1 MNFESMSDAE
11 LRSLNNKLIGEIAS
25 LDALQTAYK
34 VGVLNSGYGATANEH
49 FRFFKHD
56 HAASITLTGQYL
68 LRSIERQIDSALN
81 AEFGTSGERYLLYI
95 DTDSAYFNLDTV
107 IKKFNVPPNKARS
120 VLEKVTK
127 EKITPIVNKFC
138 DECCKKMNSFENK
151 ISFKLE
157 VSAPE
162 GMIMISKKK
171 YALKVESSEGVVYEK
186 PKFKVKGLEMVR
198 SSTPKF
204 IRQKLKDSLDILFT
218 SNEQEVQQYIEDVRI
233 EFNSLPYQQIAFP
246 RSVNNLVEYSD
257 SASIFRKGCPI
268 HVRGALLYNHYLEKL
283 GLTGKYRRI
292 SEGEK
297 IKFIYLKTPNK
308 IKSNVIAFPA
318 EGEVPPEFGINNNID
333 VDMQYQKTMVDA
345 IQIILTAIGWH
356 AVEQSTLESF
366 FS

>member
-1 MNFESMSDAE
+1 M
-11 LRSLNNKLIGEIAS
+11 
-25 LDALQTAYK
+25 
-34 VGVLNSGYGATANEH
+34 
-49 FRFFKHD
+49 
-56 HAASITLTGQYL
+56 
-68 LRSIERQIDSALN
+68 
-81 AEFGTSGERYLLYI
+81 
-95 DTDSAYFNLDTV
+95 
-107 IKKFNVPPNKARS
+107 
-120 VLEKVTK
+120 
-127 EKITPIVNKFC
+127 
-138 DECCKKMNSFENK
+138 
-151 ISFKLE
+151 
-157 VSAPE
+157 
-162 GMIMISKKK
+162 
-171 YALKVESSEGVVYEK
+171 
-186 PKFKVKGLEMVR
+186 
-198 SSTPKF
+198 
-204 IRQKLKDSLDILFT
+204 KDSLDILFT
-218 SNEQEVQQYIEDVRI
+218 SNEQEVQQYIEQTRI

-268 HVRGALLYNHYLEKL
+268 HVRGSLLYNHYLEKL